1 MMAHIFMVDQRSTNC
16 FQASTKESLAYE
28 VLLIKADD
36 RLLREGGLKASV
48 DHRIGLSVLVCFSR
62 ASCHRNSQSPFAI
75 VEGILG
81 AVGGVS
87 MRFLKAWKVS
97 TIPCEGDVH
106 LGVINCIEIGL
117 HFAPADVRLGQTG
130 RFVT

>member
-48 DHRIGLSVLVCFSR
+48 DHRIGLSVLVCFPSFL
-62 ASCHRNSQSPFAI
+62 SQKQPKSLRDCRRY
-75 VEGILG
+75 LG
-81 AVGGVS
+81 SGWRSKHAFS
-87 MRFLKAWKVS
+87 
-97 TIPCEGDVH
+97 
-106 LGVINCIEIGL
+106 
-117 HFAPADVRLGQTG
+117 
-130 RFVT
+130 